1 MKRRGLAIYVAVLQL
16 EVGCVGV
23 SSLKAKRSALL
34 PLLERWRRGYSLSVA
49 RVAGLDAH
57 DWERFALVAVDV
69 DRERLRAVMASAEAA
84 VAAAGLSLRAA
95 QLDVETWPA
104 LDEHARW

>member
-1 MKRRGLAIYVAVLQL
+1 VKRRDASIYVGVLQL
-16 EVGCVGV
+16 EVACAGAA
-23 SSLKAKRSALL
+23 SLKGKRARLL

-69 DRERLRAVMASAEAA
+69 DPQRLRAVMADAEAA
-84 VAAAGLSLRAA
+84 VAAVGLGVQAA
-95 QLDVETWPA
+95 QLDIEPWEA
-104 LDEHARW
+104 MDGRARW

>member
-1 MKRRGLAIYVAVLQL
+1 MKRRDTRLYVGLLQL
-16 EVGCVGV
+16 EVACVGAG
-23 SSLKAKRSALL
+23 SLKGKRALLL

-69 DRERLRAVMASAEAA
+69 DPQRLRSVMAAAEQA
-84 VAAAGLSLRAA
+84 VVVTGLGVRAA
-95 QLDVETWPA
+95 QLDIEAWESM
-104 LDEHARW
+104 DARSRW